1 MDITTIIKDY
11 GFPIFASVAM
21 GGFVYYIWRW
31 VTETVDPLIGST
43 KGTLINLIDRV
54 RMLDNDMIR
63 MNMKLSIILEN
74 KGTLDKTLTDD
85 QKEILDYLITRYQGK
100 SEILKNKE
108 KEK

>member
-1 MDITTIIKDY
+1 
-11 GFPIFASVAM
+11 
-21 GGFVYYIWRW
+21 
-31 VTETVDPLIGST
+31 
-43 KGTLINLIDRV
+43 
-54 RMLDNDMIR
+54 MIR